1 MDNGELEAA
10 RRISELL
17 FKLTNKDELLL
28 ATLRCAMEEVGA
40 EAGSIL
46 LADPD
51 KKQLVFEHSIG
62 LKPVPRGTAFPWDQ
76 GIAGRVFHSSQME
89 IVHDVQRERHHY
101 EAIDEMTGLLTRDMI
116 TVPLKRWKGEPI
128 GVLNVLNKREGAL
141 DRGDAALLAIV
152 AAFAA
157 LFIEQSRLYE
167 EAKLA
172 VVVRM
177 LGNIGHDLKN
187 LLHPVVA
194 GAGLLKNEITE
205 LCDQLA
211 RVDPGRAQQGRKDC
225 DELLDLIKKSSQ
237 RIHER
242 VKEIADC
249 VKGLS
254 SPPQFEPCA
263 VATVVAEVF
272 ETLQLVA
279 EEKKVALKTQGLTEL
294 PIIQADTRRLY
305 NAFYNLVN
313 NAIPEVPEGGSVTV
327 SGRMAP
333 DGKAVLIDV
342 ADTGRGMPPEVR
354 ERLFTDRAMSTKK
367 GGTGLGTKIVKDVID
382 AHRGTISVESKPG
395 AGTVFHIRLPFDPAK
410 EGEKGSA

>member
-17 FKLTNKDELLL
+17 FKLTNRDELLD
-28 ATLRCAMEEVGA
+28 AILRCALDEVGA

-46 LADPD
+46 LADPE

-62 LKPVPRGTAFPWDQ
+62 LKPVPRGTAFSWDE

-89 IVHDVQRERHHY
+89 IIHDVQRERHHY
-101 EAIDEMTGLLTRDMI
+101 EAIDAMTGLRTRDMI

-141 DRGDAALLAIV
+141 DRGDAALLAIIS
-152 AAFAA
+152 AFAA

-194 GAGLLKNEITE
+194 GTGLLKNELDE
-205 LCDQLA
+205 LCEQLA
-211 RVDPGRAQQGRKDC
+211 RVDPSRAQQSRKDC
-225 DELLDLIKKSSQ
+225 DEMLDLIKKSSQ

-254 SPPQFEPCA
+254 WPPEFAACA
-263 VATVVAEVF
+263 VATVVAEVY
-272 ETLQLVA
+272 ETQQLVA
-279 EEKKVALKTQGLTEL
+279 EERKVALKAQGLADL
-294 PIIQADTRRLY
+294 PMIQADARRLY
-305 NAFYNLVN
+305 NALYNLVN
-313 NAIPEVPEGGSVTV
+313 NAIPEVPDGGSVTV

-342 ADTGRGMPPEVR
+342 ADTGCGMPPEVR
-354 ERLFTDRAMSTKK
+354 ERLFTDRAVSTKK
-367 GGTGLGTKIVKDVID
+367 GGTGLGTKIVKDVVD

-395 AGTVFHIRLPFDPAK
+395 AGTVIHIRLPLDPTK
-410 EGEKGSA
+410 E

>member
-1 MDNGELEAA
+1 MDDGELEAA

-17 FKLTNKDELLL
+17 FKLTNRDELLL
-28 ATLRCAMEEVGA
+28 ATLRCAIEEVGA

-89 IVHDVQRERHHY
+89 IVHDVQRERRHY
-101 EAIDEMTGLLTRDMI
+101 EAIDAMTGLRTRDMI

-152 AAFAA
+152 SAFAA

-263 VATVVAEVF
+263 VATVVAEV
-272 ETLQLVA
+272 
-279 EEKKVALKTQGLTEL
+279 LKRCSWS
-294 PIIQADTRRLY
+294 RRK
-305 NAFYNLVN
+305 
-313 NAIPEVPEGGSVTV
+313 
-327 SGRMAP
+327 R
-333 DGKAVLIDV
+333 
-342 ADTGRGMPPEVR
+342 RWR
-354 ERLFTDRAMSTKK
+354 
-367 GGTGLGTKIVKDVID
+367 
-382 AHRGTISVESKPG
+382 
-395 AGTVFHIRLPFDPAK
+395 
-410 EGEKGSA
+410 